1 MISYFLT
8 RALVVHTCVC
18 LGIMLYQ
25 FQSMSEVCVLITQQ
39 VTIQFSGPS
48 GAFSQFFVRFSGNL
62 SVVSDVTDRDYQLAI
77 IEANVRVE
85 YTKST

>member
-1 MISYFLT
+1 MILYFLT
-8 RALVVHTCVC
+8 QALVVHTRVC

-25 FQSMSEVCVLITQQ
+25 FQSMSEVCVLLLNKSLYN
-39 VTIQFSGPS
+39 FSGPS

-62 SVVSDVTDRDYQLAI
+62 SVVNDVTDRDYQLAI

-85 YTKST
+85 YT

>member
-8 RALVVHTCVC
+8 RALMVHTRVC

-25 FQSMSEVCVLITQQ
+25 FQSMSEVCVLLLNK
-39 VTIQFSGPS
+39 SLYNNLPGPS

-62 SVVSDVTDRDYQLAI
+62 SVVNDVTDRDYQLAI

-85 YTKST
+85 YT